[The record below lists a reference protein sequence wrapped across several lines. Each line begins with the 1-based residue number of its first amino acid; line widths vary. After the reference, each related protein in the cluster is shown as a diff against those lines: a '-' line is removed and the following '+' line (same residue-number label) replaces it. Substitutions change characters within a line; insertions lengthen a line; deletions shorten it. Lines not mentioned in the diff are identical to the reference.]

1 MSDTLKIGG
10 IGFVIGLFVAAI
22 AAHICYD
29 TGFAHGTAEAEAR
42 QASAVE
48 IAQKEVKR
56 DYEKRIQKLTASL
69 ERVRIDNA
77 QRLRQLN
84 NFSHAR
90 TDLATCRRDRDRLSR
105 LAVRGEGLLKRADAY
120 LGSLYQRKR

>member
-1 MSDTLKIGG
+1 MFDSLKIGG

-22 AAHICYD
+22 VAHICYD
-29 TGFAHGTAEAEAR
+29 KGFKHGAAEAEAR
-42 QASAVE
+42 RASAVE

-90 TDLATCRRDRDRLSR
+90 TDLATCRRDRSELAR
-105 LAVRGEGLLKRADAY
+105 LAVRGEGLLKRADSYFEA
-120 LGSLYQRKR
+120 LSK

>member
-1 MSDTLKIGG
+1 MFDSLKIGG
-10 IGFVIGLFVAAI
+10 IGFVIGLFVASI
-22 AAHICYD
+22 VAHICYD
-29 TGFAHGTAEAEAR
+29 KGFKHGAAEAEAR

-90 TDLATCRRDRDRLSR
+90 TDLATCRRDRSELAR
-105 LAVRGEGLLKRADAY
+105 LAVRGEGLLKRADSYFEA
-120 LGSLYQRKR
+120 LSK

>member
-42 QASAVE
+42 QADAVK
-48 IAQKEVKR
+48 IAQNEVKK

-69 ERVRIDNA
+69 ERVRNDNA
-77 QRLRQLN
+77 ERMRQLN
-84 NFSHAR
+84 DFSHAR
-90 TDLATCRRDRDRLSR
+90 TDLAACRRDRSRLAR
-105 LAVRGEGLLKRADAY
+105 LAVRGEELLKRADSY
-120 LGSLYQRKR
+120 LEALK